1 VKLFPGVLLLAFAAA
16 SPALLGQAPEANLK
30 DYLAGVTDRGHLL
43 YEYDQAAWH
52 GTDAIFALHPDLAGG
67 THYICTRTTS
77 GWRLVFPRWDAV
89 HQHLL
94 ITYEARETAPG
105 KYEAHKVDPPEDAG
119 DDLVAKERA
128 LEAAAADFQHPD
140 RPYNTAILHAPGG
153 NLYVYFYPGQTKDT
167 VWPLGGDVRYTVS
180 PDGTRIVEKRPL
192 HKSILDLEYDP
203 AKKTVSGFHTHVLSD
218 VPEDTDVLYV
228 LNRRPLIPEYVGT
241 LGGWFFII
249 NTDGTIGSISPCAK
263 GNPLPCKKK

>member
-1 VKLFPGVLLLAFAAA
+1 MAALPLAGR
-16 SPALLGQAPEANLK
+16 GQAKEPDLK
-30 DYLAGVTDRGHLL
+30 DYLAGVTDRGHQL

-52 GTDAIFALHPDLAGG
+52 GTDAIMALDPVMAEGS
-67 THYICTRTTS
+67 HYICTKTTA

-89 HQHLL
+89 HEHLL
-94 ITYEARETAPG
+94 IAYEAVETTPG
-105 KYEAHKVDPPEDAG
+105 KYEARKIDPPQDAG
-119 DDLVAKERA
+119 DDLLAKERA
-128 LEAAAADFQHPD
+128 LELALSDFPHQD

-167 VWPLGGDVRYTVS
+167 VWPLGGDMRYRMS
-180 PDGTRIVEKRPL
+180 PDGRTIVEKRQL
-192 HKSILDLEYDP
+192 HKSILDMEFDP
-203 AKKTVSGFHTHVLSD
+203 AKKPVSGFHTHVLSD

-241 LGGWFFII
+241 LGGWIFVI
-249 NTDGTIGSISPCAK
+249 NTDGTIGSIPPCTK